1 MILKGLVV
9 CTTGKVDGW
18 TRYEVESRL
27 QEMGASVSQKV
38 RSSATLL
45 VLGDRA
51 ITKGKITSKLRDAIK
66 HGAPVVTWNSLL
78 GQAEKGA
85 DQGRLLQTGKQA
97 GLAIAV
103 ANNLASYQEPGGYAQ
118 PAEPLEAEPTPA
130 ERKAKAKRER
140 QQAAVRKQFDK
151 LATNTTGA
159 AGSRI
164 NF

>member
-9 CTTGKVDGW
+9 CTTGKVDGVS
-18 TRYEVESRL
+18 RFDVERRL

-51 ITKGKITSKLRDAIK
+51 ITKGNLTSKLRDALK

-78 GQAEKGA
+78 GMADKRF
-85 DQGRLLQTGKQA
+85 DQGQMLQTSRQS

-103 ANNLASYQEPGGYAQ
+103 ANDLASYQDPGPYAQ
-118 PAEPLEAEPTPA
+118 PAEPLEVEPTPA

-140 QQAAVRKQFDK
+140 QQAAVRKQLDK